1 MNKNNNSLATKF
13 IKIFIFFILVTIII
27 TAAATYIT
35 QNRIYYNQNMELLAK
50 VNTFIGG
57 EMNEDIDEF
66 AALQEYFDAHSSE
79 MLIPYEYSE
88 LLDDYFLEFRSAFK
102 KNYPDSVFG
111 KDVRYDQLDD
121 ETAALYFRYLY
132 LKYLI
137 LFDDIRDEF
146 KLDYAYYI
154 YPTGDKYTMCFM
166 FDGPRDEK
174 VVDGQSYLDLG
185 ITSYQEPSIH
195 ENLWAAYNSGMP
207 AERMDAYDNEY
218 GHVYSYPTPVK
229 YGDKVLGVILTDIN
243 YSYVNGSI
251 RNTAIALVGLYVVV
265 LGICSAAIIV
275 YVRKTML
282 KRITVLEGHVQQ
294 YAREKDPAIADR
306 IKTDDKDED
315 EITSLSMEF
324 SKMITRLHEYM
335 DNLTAVTAEKER
347 IGAELSIATEIQ
359 ASMLPRIFPPF
370 PERKD
375 FTLFASMDPAK
386 EVGGDFYDF
395 FMLDDDHLALVMADV
410 SGKGVPASLFMA
422 ISKVMIKDNS
432 YSCSSP
438 AETLYHVNNQLCGE
452 NDAALFVTV
461 WLGIVELS
469 TGIVT
474 YSDAGH
480 EYPVIL
486 KKSGETE
493 IIKPEKKK
501 PPVATMEDI
510 TYIDCTLKLEKGD
523 TLFLYTDGVP
533 EATNSDN
540 ELYDMSR
547 LVAVLAKS
555 AGASPTELLPKV
567 RADVDAF
574 VGDAVQFDDLTML
587 AFRLEEQS

>member
-1 MNKNNNSLATKF
+1 MNKNRNSIATKF
-13 IKIFIFFILVTIII
+13 IKIFIFFILITLIIS
-27 TAAATYIT
+27 AAATYIT
-35 QNRIYYNQNMELLAK
+35 QNSIYYKQNMELLAK
-50 VNTFIGG
+50 VNRFVLD

-66 AALQEYFDAHSSE
+66 AALQEYFDEHSSE
-79 MLIPYEYSE
+79 ILIPYEYSD
-88 LLDDYFLEFRSAFK
+88 LLDEYYREFRTAFK
-102 KNYPDSVFG
+102 DKYPDMVYGSDI
-111 KDVRYDQLDD
+111 KYDGLDD
-121 ETAALYFRYLY
+121 DTAYLYFRYLY

-137 LFDDIRDEF
+137 LFDDVRDEF
-146 KLDYAYYI
+146 GLDYAYYV
-154 YPTGDKYTMCFM
+154 YPTSEQYTMCFM

-174 VVDGQSYLDLG
+174 VIDGKSYLDLG
-185 ITSYQEPSIH
+185 ITSYQEISIH
-195 ENLWAAYNSGMP
+195 ENLWQAYDSGLP
-207 AERMDAYDNEY
+207 GEKMDAYDNEY

-229 YGDKVLGVILTDIN
+229 HGDKVLGVILTDIN

-251 RNTAIALVGLYVVV
+251 RNTAIALVGVYLIV
-265 LGICSAAIIV
+265 LGICSAAIIG

-282 KRITVLEGHVQQ
+282 KRIASLEGHVKQ

-306 IKTDDKDED
+306 IKTDDPEDD
-315 EITSLSMEF
+315 EISSLSDEF

-347 IGAELSIATEIQ
+347 IGAELNIATEIQ

-386 EVGGDFYDF
+386 EVGGDFFDF

-410 SGKGVPASLFMA
+410 SGKGVPAALFMA

-432 YSCSSP
+432 FSCSSP
-438 AETLYHVNNQLCGE
+438 AETLFRVNNQLCGE

-461 WLGIVELS
+461 WLGVVELS

-480 EYPVIL
+480 EYPVVI
-486 KKSGETE
+486 KRSGETE
-493 IIKPEKKK
+493 LIKPDKKK
-501 PPVATMEDI
+501 PPIATMEDI
-510 TYIDCTLKLEKGD
+510 TYIDCSFTLSKGD

-533 EATNSDN
+533 EATNLDN

-547 LVAVLAKS
+547 LEKVLGKM
-555 AGASPTELLPKV
+555 AGVSPTELLPKV
-567 RADVDAF
+567 REDVDAF
-574 VGDAVQFDDLTML
+574 VGGAVQFDDLTML
-587 AFRLEEQS
+587 AFRLEE